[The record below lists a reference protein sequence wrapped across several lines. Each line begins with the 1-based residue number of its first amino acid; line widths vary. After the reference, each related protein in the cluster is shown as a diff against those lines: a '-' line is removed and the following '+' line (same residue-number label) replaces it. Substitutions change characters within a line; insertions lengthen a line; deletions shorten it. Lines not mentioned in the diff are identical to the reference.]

1 MCIRDRSKID
11 AENRLSIFNYAN
23 LEKLELDLSK
33 NKNNKNDTESEL
45 ESIDLERDSIAESM
59 SESIKSI
66 QSTLN
71 QISAVHY
78 VIALE

>member
-1 MCIRDRSKID
+1 
-11 AENRLSIFNYAN
+11 
-23 LEKLELDLSK
+23 LSK
-33 NKNNKNDTESEL
+33 SKNNKNDTESEL
-45 ESIDLERDSIAESM
+45 ESIDLETDSIAESM

-71 QISAVHY
+71 HISAIHY

>member
-1 MCIRDRSKID
+1 MRITG
-11 AENRLSIFNYAN
+11 E
-23 LEKLELDLSK
+23 EKKELDLSK
-33 NKNNKNDTESEL
+33 NKNNTSNMESEL
-45 ESIDLERDSIAESM
+45 ESFDLETDSIAESM

-71 QISAVHY
+71 HISAIHY

>member
-1 MCIRDRSKID
+1 M
-11 AENRLSIFNYAN
+11 
-23 LEKLELDLSK
+23 SK

-45 ESIDLERDSIAESM
+45 ESIDLERDSIDESM

-71 QISAVHY
+71 QISAIHY